1 MANAVLPT
9 VASSPPVAGP
19 KPKRRP
25 KVKPKRQ
32 NLAGWLFVGPVILG
46 VLFFQLAPVAAS
58 LAVSLTNW
66 SGLNQPKFLAFDNY
80 KELFTADD
88 TFWPSLKNTVVFTVA
103 VVVLTI
109 GIGLALAVLCNQ
121 KVKGIGIFR
130 TLYYSP
136 AVTNV
141 VAIGFVWFWLYDPTN
156 GLFNSTLKTVG
167 IDGPAWLSD
176 TKTALIAVIIVAIWQ
191 GVGYPMVI
199 LLAGLQS
206 IDQSL
211 LEAATVDGA
220 SAWRRFWS
228 VVVPLLT
235 PSLFFLTITQFIT
248 SFQVFGIIYVM
259 TSGGP
264 NNATSVFIFHIYE
277 AAFGHGRL
285 GYASAMGWVLF
296 VIVGVVTAVQWK
308 LEKRWVHY
316 DN

>member
-9 VASSPPVAGP
+9 LKPPDVDGGP
-19 KPKRRP
+19 PPRKRV

-32 NLAGWLFVGPVILG
+32 NLAGWLFVGPVIAG

-58 LAVSLTNW
+58 LVVSLTNW
-66 SGLNQPKFLAFDNY
+66 SGLNAPKFLGLENY

-88 TFWPSLKNTVVFTVA
+88 TFWPSLKNTVIFTVV

-109 GIGLALAVLCNQ
+109 FIGLGLAVLCNQ
-121 KVKGIGIFR
+121 KIKGIGIFR

-141 VAIGFVWFWLYDPTN
+141 VAIGFVWFWLYNPDN
-156 GLFNSTLKTVG
+156 GLFNSTLKTIG

-176 TKTALIAVIIVAIWQ
+176 TRTALIAVIIVALWQ

-211 LEAATVDGA
+211 IEAATVDGA

-228 VVVPLLT
+228 VVFPLLT

-264 NNATSVFIFHIYE
+264 NNATSVFIFEIYE

-296 VIVGVVTAVQWK
+296 VIVGVVTAIQWK
-308 LEKRWVHY
+308 MEKRWVHY
-316 DN
+316 DS

>member
-1 MANAVLPT
+1 MVNTVLPT
-9 VASSPPVAGP
+9 VSPPAEAGRP
-19 KPKRRP
+19 EARKRT
-25 KVKPKRQ
+25 KLKPKRQ
-32 NLAGWLFVGPVILG
+32 NLAGWLFVGPVIFG
-46 VLFFQLAPVAAS
+46 VLFFQLLPVAAS
-58 LAVSLTNW
+58 LVVSLTNW
-66 SGLNQPKFLAFDNY
+66 TGLNSPKFLGLGNY

-88 TFWPSLKNTVVFTVA
+88 TFWPSLKNTVIFTVV

-109 GIGLALAVLCNQ
+109 FIGLGLAVLCNQ
-121 KVKGIGIFR
+121 KIKGIGFFR

-141 VAIGFVWFWLYDPTN
+141 VAIGFVWFWLYNPDS
-156 GLFNSTLKTVG
+156 GLFNSTLKTIG

-211 LEAATVDGA
+211 IEAATVDGA
-220 SAWRRFWS
+220 SPWRRFWS
-228 VVVPLLT
+228 VVFPLLT

-264 NNATSVFIFHIYE
+264 NNATSVFIFQIYE

-296 VIVGVVTAVQWK
+296 AIVGVVTAIQWK
-308 LEKRWVHY
+308 MEKRWVHY

>member
-1 MANAVLPT
+1 
-9 VASSPPVAGP
+9 
-19 KPKRRP
+19 
-25 KVKPKRQ
+25 
-32 NLAGWLFVGPVILG
+32 
-46 VLFFQLAPVAAS
+46 
-58 LAVSLTNW
+58 
-66 SGLNQPKFLAFDNY
+66 
-80 KELFTADD
+80 
-88 TFWPSLKNTVVFTVA
+88 
-103 VVVLTI
+103 VVLTI
-109 GIGLALAVLCNQ
+109 LIGLGLAVLCNQ

-136 AVTNV
+136 VVTNV
-141 VAIGFVWFWLYDPTN
+141 VAIGFVWFWLYDPDN
-156 GLFNSTLKTVG
+156 GLFNSTLKTIG

-199 LLAGLQS
+199 LLAGLQN
-206 IDQSL
+206 IDPSL
-211 LEAATVDGA
+211 TEAATVDGA
-220 SAWRRFWS
+220 TAWRRFWS
-228 VVVPLLT
+228 VVFPLLT

-296 VIVGVVTAVQWK
+296 VIVGVVTAIQWK

>member
-1 MANAVLPT
+1 MVNAVLPS
-9 VASSPPVAGP
+9 VKPPDVEGGP
-19 KPKRRP
+19 PARKRV

-32 NLAGWLFVGPVILG
+32 NLAGWLFVGPVIFG
-46 VLFFQLAPVAAS
+46 VLFFQLLPVAAS
-58 LAVSLTNW
+58 LVVSLTNW
-66 SGLNQPKFLAFDNY
+66 SGLNAPKFLGLENY

-88 TFWPSLKNTVVFTVA
+88 TFWPSLKNTVIFTLV

-109 GIGLALAVLCNQ
+109 FIGLGLAVLCNQ
-121 KVKGIGIFR
+121 KIKGIGIFR

-141 VAIGFVWFWLYDPTN
+141 VAIGFVWFWLYNPDN
-156 GLFNSTLKTVG
+156 GLFNSTLKTIG

-176 TKTALIAVIIVAIWQ
+176 TKTALIAVIIVALWQ

-211 LEAATVDGA
+211 IEAATVDGA

-228 VVVPLLT
+228 VVFPLLT

-264 NNATSVFIFHIYE
+264 NNATSVFIFQIYE
-277 AAFGHGRL
+277 EAFAFFRM
-285 GYASAMGWVLF
+285 GYASALAWVLLA
-296 VIVGVVTAVQWK
+296 IVAIFTGISF
-308 LEKRWVHY
+308 LSSRYWVHY

>member
-9 VASSPPVAGP
+9 LTPPSVEGGP
-19 KPKRRP
+19 PPRKRV

-32 NLAGWLFVGPVILG
+32 NLAGWLFVGPVIAG

-58 LAVSLTNW
+58 LVVSLTNW
-66 SGLNQPKFLAFDNY
+66 SGLNAPKFLGLENY

-88 TFWPSLKNTVVFTVA
+88 TFWPSLKNTVIFTVV

-109 GIGLALAVLCNQ
+109 FIGLGLAVLCNQ
-121 KVKGIGIFR
+121 KIKGIGIFR

-141 VAIGFVWFWLYDPTN
+141 VAIGFVWFWLYNPDN
-156 GLFNSTLKTVG
+156 GLFNSTLKTIG

-176 TKTALIAVIIVAIWQ
+176 TRTALIAVIIVALWQ

-211 LEAATVDGA
+211 IEAATVDGA

-228 VVVPLLT
+228 VVFPLLT

-264 NNATSVFIFHIYE
+264 NNATSVFIFQIYE

-296 VIVGVVTAVQWK
+296 VIVGVVTAIQWK
-308 LEKRWVHY
+308 MEKRWVHY
-316 DN
+316 DS

>member
-1 MANAVLPT
+1 
-9 VASSPPVAGP
+9 
-19 KPKRRP
+19 
-25 KVKPKRQ
+25 
-32 NLAGWLFVGPVILG
+32 
-46 VLFFQLAPVAAS
+46 
-58 LAVSLTNW
+58 
-66 SGLNQPKFLAFDNY
+66 
-80 KELFTADD
+80 
-88 TFWPSLKNTVVFTVA
+88 
-103 VVVLTI
+103 
-109 GIGLALAVLCNQ
+109 
-121 KVKGIGIFR
+121 
-130 TLYYSP
+130 
-136 AVTNV
+136 V
-141 VAIGFVWFWLYDPTN
+141 VAIGFVWFWLYDPDN
-156 GLFNSTLKTVG
+156 GLFNSTLKTIG

-199 LLAGLQS
+199 LLAGLQNVDS
-206 IDQSL
+206 SL

-228 VVVPLLT
+228 VVFPLLT

-296 VIVGVVTAVQWK
+296 VIVGIVTAVQWK
-308 LEKRWVHY
+308 MEKRWVHY

>member
-1 MANAVLPT
+1 MTNAVLPT
-9 VASSPPVAGP
+9 VSPPADVDRP
-19 KPKRRP
+19 KPKRRT

-58 LAVSLTNW
+58 LVVSLTNW
-66 SGLNQPKFLAFDNY
+66 SGLNKPTFLGLDNY

-88 TFWPSLKNTVVFTVA
+88 TFWPSLKNTVIFTLA

-141 VAIGFVWFWLYDPTN
+141 VAIGFVWFWLYDPDN
-156 GLFNSTLKTVG
+156 GLFNSTLKTIG
-167 IDGPAWLSD
+167 IHGPAWLSD
-176 TKTALIAVIIVAIWQ
+176 AKTALIAVIIVAIWQ

-296 VIVGVVTAVQWK
+296 VIVGVVTAVQWR

>member
-9 VASSPPVAGP
+9 LTPPSVEGGP
-19 KPKRRP
+19 PPRKRV

-32 NLAGWLFVGPVILG
+32 NLAGWLFVGPVIAG

-58 LAVSLTNW
+58 LVVSLTNW
-66 SGLNQPKFLAFDNY
+66 SGLNAPRFLGLENY

-88 TFWPSLKNTVVFTVA
+88 TFWPSLKNTVIFTVV

-109 GIGLALAVLCNQ
+109 FIGLGLAVLCNQ
-121 KVKGIGIFR
+121 KIKGIGIFR

-141 VAIGFVWFWLYDPTN
+141 VAIGFVWFWLYNPDN
-156 GLFNSTLKTVG
+156 GLFNSTLKTIG

-176 TKTALIAVIIVAIWQ
+176 TKTALIAVIIVALWQ

-211 LEAATVDGA
+211 IEAATVDGA

-228 VVVPLLT
+228 VVFPLLT

-264 NNATSVFIFHIYE
+264 NNATSVFIFQIYE

-296 VIVGVVTAVQWK
+296 VIVGVVTAIQWK
-308 LEKRWVHY
+308 MEKRWVHY
-316 DN
+316 DS

>member
-1 MANAVLPT
+1 MANAVLLKPPDVDGGPPT
-9 VASSPPVAGP
+9 R
-19 KPKRRP
+19 KRV

-32 NLAGWLFVGPVILG
+32 NLAGWLFVGPVIAG

-58 LAVSLTNW
+58 LVVSLTNW
-66 SGLNQPKFLAFDNY
+66 SGLNAPKFLGLENY

-88 TFWPSLKNTVVFTVA
+88 TFWPSLKNTVIFTVV

-109 GIGLALAVLCNQ
+109 FIGLGLAVLCNQ
-121 KVKGIGIFR
+121 KIKGIGIFR

-141 VAIGFVWFWLYDPTN
+141 VAIGFVWFWLYNPDN
-156 GLFNSTLKTVG
+156 GLFNSTLKTIG

-176 TKTALIAVIIVAIWQ
+176 TRTALIAVIIVALWQ

-211 LEAATVDGA
+211 IEAATVDGA

-228 VVVPLLT
+228 VVFPLLT

-264 NNATSVFIFHIYE
+264 MSGAGRSRRSETCSSIWAKSTS
-277 AAFGHGRL
+277 
-285 GYASAMGWVLF
+285 ASAELIG
-296 VIVGVVTAVQWK
+296 VGFGVAVATGGVGLASGPTAS
-308 LEKRWVHY
+308 
-316 DN
+316 

>member
-1 MANAVLPT
+1 MTATALRPARPQT
-9 VASSPPVAGP
+9 KTAGTTP
-19 KPKRRP
+19 RRRRR
-25 KVKPKRQ
+25 RQ
-32 NLAGWLFVGPVILG
+32 NLAGWLFVGPVIFG

-58 LAVSLTNW
+58 LVVSLTNW
-66 SGLNQPKFLAFDNY
+66 SGLNQPKFLGLGNY
-80 KELFTADD
+80 VELFRADD
-88 TFWPSLKNTVVFTVA
+88 TFYDSLRNTVVFTI
-103 VVVLTI
+103 VVVASTI
-109 GIGLALAVLCNQ
+109 MLGLGLAVLCNQ

-136 AVTNV
+136 VVTNV
-141 VAIGFVWFWLYDPTN
+141 VAIGFVWFWLYEPDN
-156 GLFNSTLKTVG
+156 GLFNSTLKTIG

-176 TKTALIAVIIVAIWQ
+176 TKTALVAVIVVAIWQ

-220 SAWRRFWS
+220 TAWRRFWS

-235 PSLFFLTITQFIT
+235 PSLFFLTITQFIS

-296 VIVGVVTAVQWK
+296 VIVGFVTAVQWK